1 VNKPIRTMSIFCMLL
16 FAALLLNAT
25 YLQYVDAGSLN
36 KRPDN
41 KRVRDAEF
49 SRKRGA
55 IVAGSASVAESRP
68 TKDQYAYQRVYKQPL
83 KYAQLT
89 GYYSYVY
96 GRSAVESSENAI
108 LSGSDPRLFVN
119 RVVDLVGNSQPKG
132 GSVSLTVDPKAQ
144 TAAFDGLRALGQN
157 VEGAVV
163 ALEPSTGKV
172 LAMVSS
178 PTYDPN
184 LLASHKFSAVQQ
196 AWARLNGSQKRPML
210 NRGIQEVYPPGSTF
224 KLITAAAALSTG
236 QYTPDTLVKGGAS
249 LDLPQT
255 STNLVNEN
263 GNNCGGDPITLTR
276 ALEVSCNVSFGSIG
290 LRLGADALR
299 AQAEK
304 FGFDQTYL
312 NDLPG
317 QVPSRFPAHPDP
329 PQIALSA
336 IGQFDVAATPL
347 QMAMVASGI
356 ANGGTVMRPYVVDEI
371 RAPDLS
377 VLDKTSPEAYR
388 SNAVSSSVAR
398 QLTAMMVAVVD
409 QGTATTAQIP
419 GVKVAGKTG
428 TAQSSPSRPPYA
440 WFVSF
445 APADDPK
452 VAVAVL
458 VEDAGVARNAI
469 SGSGLAAPIAKKVMQ
484 AVIGR

>member
-1 VNKPIRTMSIFCMLL
+1 MNKPIRTMSIFCMLL

-36 KRPDN
+36 SRSDN

-55 IVAGSASVAESRP
+55 IVAGGTSIAESR
-68 TKDQYAYQRVYKQPL
+68 KVDDQYTYQRVYKQPA
-83 KYAQLT
+83 KYAQFT
-89 GYYSYVY
+89 GYYSYIY
-96 GRSAVESSENAI
+96 GRSGVEASQNQI

-119 RVVDLVGNSQPKG
+119 RVVDMLGNSQPKG

-144 TAAFDGLRALGQN
+144 TAAFDGLRALGAN
-157 VEGAVV
+157 VQGAVV

-184 LLASHKFSAVQQ
+184 RLASHKFSQVQE
-196 AWARLNGSQKRPML
+196 AWKQLTADKDQPLL
-210 NRGIQEVYPPGSTF
+210 NRGIQEIYPPGSTF
-224 KLITAAAALSTG
+224 KLVTAAAALSSG
-236 QYTPDTLVKGGAS
+236 QYTPETKVKGGTS

-255 STNLVNEN
+255 TTNLVNEN
-263 GNNCGGDPITLTR
+263 GSGCGGDPITLTQ
-276 ALEVSCNVSFGSIG
+276 ALEVSCNVSFGDIG
-290 LRLGADALR
+290 LRLGDDALR

-304 FGFDQTYL
+304 FGFGQTYL
-312 NDLPG
+312 HDLNG
-317 QVPSRFPAHPDP
+317 QVKSRFPAHPDK
-329 PQIALSA
+329 PQTALSA
-336 IGQFDVAATPL
+336 IGQYDVAATPL

-356 ANGGTVMRPYVVDEI
+356 ANGGTVMRPYVVDEV

-377 VLDKTSPEAYR
+377 VLDKTNPEAYR
-388 SNAVSSSVAR
+388 SNAVSSSVAHD
-398 QLTAMMVAVVD
+398 LTQMMIEVVD
-409 QGTATTAQIP
+409 NGTGQTAQIP
-419 GVKVAGKTG
+419 GIKVAGKTG
-428 TAQSSPSRPPYA
+428 TAQSSPERPPYA

-445 APADDPK
+445 APADNPK

-458 VEDAGVARNAI
+458 VEDAGVERNAI
-469 SGSGLAAPIAKKVMQ
+469 SGSGLAAPIAKKVME
-484 AVIGR
+484 AVIGK

>member
-1 VNKPIRTMSIFCMLL
+1 MNKPIRAMSIFCMLL
-16 FAALLLNAT
+16 FAALLLNVT
-25 YLQYVDAGSLN
+25 YLQYVDANDLN
-36 KRPDN
+36 QRADN

-49 SRKRGA
+49 ARKRGA
-55 IVAGSASVAESRP
+55 IVAGGTSVAES
-68 TKDQYAYQRVYKQPL
+68 TKTDDQYKYQRVYTQPR

-89 GYYSYVY
+89 GYYSYIY
-96 GRSAVESSENAI
+96 GRSAVEASQNDI

-119 RVVDLVGNSQPKG
+119 RVVDMLGNSQPKG
-132 GSVSLTVDPKAQ
+132 GSVALTVDPKAQ
-144 TAAFDGLRALGQN
+144 TAAYDGLRALGAN
-157 VEGAVV
+157 VQGAVV

-184 LLASHKFSAVQQ
+184 QLASHQLSETSKAYD
-196 AWARLNGSQKRPML
+196 RLNSDKDRPLL
-210 NRGIQEVYPPGSTF
+210 NRGIQEIYPPGSTF
-224 KLITAAAALSTG
+224 KLVTAAAALSSG
-236 QYTPDTLVKGGAS
+236 QYTPNTQVKGGTR

-255 STNLVNEN
+255 STDLVNEN
-263 GNNCGGDPITLTR
+263 GMNCGGDRITLTR
-276 ALEVSCNVSFGSIG
+276 ALDVSCNVSFGDIG
-290 LRLGADALR
+290 LRLGDDALR

-312 NDLPG
+312 DDLRG
-317 QVPSRFPAHPDP
+317 QVKSHFPADPDE
-329 PQIALSA
+329 PQTALSA

-356 ANGGTVMRPYVVDEI
+356 ANGGTVMKPYVIDEV

-377 VLDKTSPEAYR
+377 VLDKTDPEAFR
-388 SNAVSSSVAR
+388 SNAISSSVAR
-398 QLTAMMVAVVD
+398 DLTQMMVSVVD
-409 QGTATTAQIP
+409 QGTGTTAQIP
-419 GVKVAGKTG
+419 GMKVAGKTG
-428 TAQSSPSRPPYA
+428 TAQSSPERPPYA

-458 VEDAGVARNAI
+458 VEDAGVERNAI

-484 AVIGR
+484 AVVQ